1 MAKGAGEMALFV
13 FAVRVR
19 QAGRACRP
27 AVAGVAAAVLWV
39 LIGVWGVG
47 APVAHANYRDCS
59 LKTLKACENMNQ
71 LIWAKDFRAAF
82 DAFIDTGSRW
92 HDILWSALAGV
103 WVKDK
108 VRWLRPDL
116 VRFSGCRAHD
126 CGFKGAVFLSADG
139 RILQAA
145 VIDSPCSGS
154 GCGSKNVV
162 YVLTHDPDPEL
173 VRYAHEWAIEALE
186 IDPKTGKGPYDVV
199 FERAQIVMLP
209 QSRQDGVMK

>member
-1 MAKGAGEMALFV
+1 MALFV

-59 LKTLKACENMNQ
+59 LKTLTSCENMNQ

-162 YVLTHDPDPEL
+162 YVLTHDPEPAMVRLAYEWAVEALDIDPETMRSERWGTL
-173 VRYAHEWAIEALE
+173 EWVEVVRLGCRCG
-186 IDPKTGKGPYDVV
+186 D
-199 FERAQIVMLP
+199 R
-209 QSRQDGVMK
+209 